1 MNNKA
6 LAAKVR
12 ELVTS
17 GFSLKLGE
25 PTHKGAPNKVW
36 QSAVAAGS
44 ELWFDTGDLEE
55 AAKVWTA
62 EFSGLTTNNS
72 LLNKEIQKG
81 IYDQLIRAST
91 AALRAT
97 DANISER
104 DLLLETAFILN
115 AHHALRLV
123 QTFDA
128 HVSVE
133 LHTDLAND
141 VERTVSYGKRYF
153 EICPERFFVKV
164 PLTPAGLISAR
175 RLGEAGVPINFTLG
189 YSARQNYLIAL
200 FSQTSYVNVFMG
212 RLNSFVAD
220 SKLGDGQ
227 NVGEKAT
234 LATAREII
242 ALRKAGKSKTKLIG
256 ASIRSGDQVAAVAG
270 VDVLTIP
277 TKAAAEFAAKGEPAR
292 SHVQEDP
299 HVTLADGVKM
309 SDFGGAALWEVSDQF
324 KAATDAL
331 LKKDTATLTPEKLQ
345 EHFASAEIPDFLPRW
360 SEDDLQT
367 ITKDGKIPN
376 YSTWKA
382 RLASGQVGLDAL
394 MNISGLCAFTVD
406 QAALDNRVRSLL

>member
-1 MNNKA
+1 MNNNA

-12 ELVTS
+12 ELVAE
-17 GFSLKLGE
+17 GVSLKFGH
-25 PTHKGAPNKVW
+25 PTHKATPSPVW
-36 QSAVAAGS
+36 QSVRALGT
-44 ELWFDTGDLEE
+44 ELWFDTGDLDE
-55 AAKVWTA
+55 AAKVWTS
-62 EFSGLTTNNS
+62 EFGGLTTNNS

-81 IYDQLIRAST
+81 IYDGLIRKST
-91 AALRAT
+91 AALRSA
-97 DANISER
+97 DHNISER

-141 VERTVSYGKRYF
+141 VERTVAYGKRYF
-153 EICPERFFVKV
+153 EICPERFYVKV

-175 RLGEAGVPINFTLG
+175 KLGEAGVPINFTLG

-200 FSQTSYVNVFMG
+200 FSQTAYVNVFMG
-212 RLNSFVAD
+212 RLNSFVTD

-234 LATAREII
+234 LATAREIL
-242 ALRKAGKSKTKLIG
+242 ALRKSGKSKTKLIG
-256 ASIRSGDQVAAVAG
+256 ASIRSGEQVGAVAG
-270 VDVLTIP
+270 IDVLTIP
-277 TKAAAEFAAKGEPAR
+277 TKAAAQFAAKGEMAK

-299 HVTLADGVKM
+299 HVALAAGVKM
-309 SDFGGAALWEVSDQF
+309 SDFGGDALWTVSDKF

-331 LKKDTATLTPEKLQ
+331 LKLDAATLTPEKLQ
-345 EHFASAEIPDFLPRW
+345 DHFAGAGLPGFLPRW
-360 SEDDLQT
+360 SEGDLQT
-367 ITKDGKIPN
+367 ITKDGKIPDFAK
-376 YSTWKA
+376 WKA
-382 RLASGQVGLDAL
+382 RLSSGEVGLDAL